1 MLQRLA
7 EGRRPEPIYK
17 PLPQQLSRNC
27 RLQFCTSTVLSV
39 SGNIR
44 TGRLQYR
51 HGCRKDWLKDDQSQ
65 SINSY
70 LNTRVAVAV
79 SSFVCRS
86 TPLESK
92 DSSPELRCVPQ
103 GPVEGR
109 PESIYKPLP
118 QQRSRNSHL
127 RFCMLTPLE
136 PADSSP
142 QRGCLS

>member
-27 RLQFCTSTVLSV
+27 RLQFCTPTVLSV
-39 SGNIR
+39 SGKIR
-44 TGRLQYR
+44 TVR
-51 HGCRKDWLKDDQSQ
+51 HGCRKAWLNHDRTEP
-65 SINSY
+65 INSY

-86 TPLESK
+86 TLLEPK
-92 DSSPELRCVPQ
+92 DSSPELRCVQQ
-103 GPVEGR
+103 GPAEGR

-118 QQRSRNSHL
+118 QQRSRSSHFQ
-127 RFCMLTPLE
+127 FCMLTPLE
-136 PADSSP
+136 PTDSSP
-142 QRGCLS
+142 QRGCLP